1 VARSPGRQSS
11 RTKLTA
17 GCSHETDPILIE
29 RDAMGAERARCLCC
43 GTIGPPVHADAA
55 TARRALLMKQG
66 ESSSAAAVPKRGPA
80 LRALPTH
87 RAG

>member
-1 VARSPGRQSS
+1 MARSPRRPSS

-43 GTIGPPVHADAA
+43 GATGPPVHADAA
-55 TARRALLMKQG
+55 TARRALLMKHG
-66 ESSSAAAVPKRGPA
+66 EFPSTVTSR
-80 LRALPTH
+80 
-87 RAG
+87 